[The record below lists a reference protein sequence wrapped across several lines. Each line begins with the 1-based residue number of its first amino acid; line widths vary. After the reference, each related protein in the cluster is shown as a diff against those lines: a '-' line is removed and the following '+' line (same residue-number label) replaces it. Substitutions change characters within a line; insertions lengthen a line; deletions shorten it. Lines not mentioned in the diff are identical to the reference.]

1 MLNARIALVAVI
13 VVMQLWALTVALNSW
28 LEGHTGKVYVT
39 LGSQAL
45 ALAFAASLG
54 VWLAGP
60 RTPLR

>member
-28 LEGHTGKVYVT
+28 LESHTGQVYVI
-39 LGSQAL
+39 LGLQ
-45 ALAFAASLG
+45 ALAFAVSLG
-54 VWLAGP
+54 VWLVRP